1 MVGSALVGTSR
12 DLSKIRRI
20 FKETTSNKI
29 MRTVVF
35 YENTADATMEKL
47 MEFFP
52 QHQENE
58 DKFVKAGKVIGIG
71 PFSIPGHS
79 DSELPIVQP
88 ARYEDEPTTRALK
101 ITFLMFISLP

>member
-1 MVGSALVGTSR
+1 
-12 DLSKIRRI
+12 
-20 FKETTSNKI
+20 

-35 YENTADATMEKL
+35 YDNTAEATMEKL

-71 PFSIPGHS
+71 PFSIPGQGAMGIFTDRES
-79 DSELPIVQP
+79 AEEFVKNDPFV
-88 ARYEDEPTTRALK
+88 LK
-101 ITFLMFISLP
+101 GLVTYTMKDWVDDLEGK

>member
-1 MVGSALVGTSR
+1 
-12 DLSKIRRI
+12 
-20 FKETTSNKI
+20 

-71 PFSIPGHS
+71 PFSVPGQGAMGTYTMK
-79 DSELPIVQP
+79 DWVDDLEG
-88 ARYEDEPTTRALK
+88 K
-101 ITFLMFISLP
+101 